1 MGQISMEIS
10 EPDGSA
16 VGGNQQ
22 GPPFIDDGAERAAAL
37 FNSRSVNVTVTF
49 PISGEVKFP
58 TLRFAG
64 SGDRVLGSSVF
75 WRATASF
82 RIGRALR
89 SHAGEGAG
97 MLWQEIGV
105 TA

>member
-37 FNSRSVNVTVTF
+37 FNSRSRGKRQA
-49 PISGEVKFP
+49 PRICAA
-58 TLRFAG
+58 R
-64 SGDRVLGSSVF
+64 
-75 WRATASF
+75 TAS
-82 RIGRALR
+82 
-89 SHAGEGAG
+89 
-97 MLWQEIGV
+97 
-105 TA
+105 

>member
-58 TLRFAG
+58 TFAVRRFRRQGFGQLRVLA
-64 SGDRVLGSSVF
+64 GDRGVWDLEGL
-75 WRATASF
+75 A
-82 RIGRALR
+82 R
-89 SHAGEGAG
+89 SC
-97 MLWQEIGV
+97 L
-105 TA
+105 